1 MAEKTLLL
9 KTCLCKH
16 KPTYSSLYSYNNEII
31 RYSYP
36 VKDFFYARWSAND
49 PICRIKTSSAKK
61 FFSFKGSKKEYAIV
75 EITRCSF
82 VVYRKCCLRF
92 R

>member
-16 KPTYSSLYSYNNEII
+16 RPMYSSLYRYNNEII

-36 VKDFFYARWSAND
+36 VKDFFYARRSAND
-49 PICRIKTSSAKK
+49 PICRTKASSAKK
-61 FFSFKGSKKEYAIV
+61 FFTGV
-75 EITRCSF
+75 Q
-82 VVYRKCCLRF
+82 RKLKRVRNSRKPLNLRAVPLL
-92 R
+92 